1 MEEWRSLAMM
11 LKTVPANLRALMTSD
26 LNHHFSDKA
35 AGDDRVEGQRTPP

>member
-1 MEEWRSLAMM
+1 MM

-35 AGDDRVEGQRTPP
+35 AGGIG